1 MSDGTRAGVQR
12 DSMAA
17 AQFHAWLPFGASV
30 TVATVA
36 LTF

>member
-17 AQFHAWLPFGASV
+17 EQFHAGYPSGPALPWP
-30 TVATVA
+30 
-36 LTF
+36 LWP